1 MTPDTNLCNLQQ
13 LLKPFGIDAPE
24 LEIEDL
30 VLDSREVAIH
40 KGFLAV
46 AGHNLD
52 GRDFIP
58 QAVSLG
64 AKVILAET
72 DNEAEHGAMSM
83 REHSLIISFYQ
94 LYEQLSA
101 LAAVFF
107 GHPTESLN
115 TVAVTG
121 TNGKTSTTHFISQLS
136 DALQKPA
143 WFAGT
148 LGQGALTDLQST
160 KNTTPDP
167 IAIQRLAWQAA
178 QAGASDLAFEASS
191 HALVQGRIKQ
201 VNTRVAVFT
210 NLSRDHLDYHGSME
224 EYASAKRLLL
234 QQPGLQ
240 TLVLN
245 QNDPEHNNWLR
256 FKPAEVSVTLIG
268 LSELSSLPHD
278 FCFADDISYTAEGI
292 EFRVHSSWGEGHLKL
307 PMYGEFNIL
316 NVLSAIATQV
326 AFGRSFQ
333 DVLNAAKQLVPVAG
347 RAEFFRA
354 AGKPDIV
361 VDYAHTPDALHK
373 ILASMKAHCA
383 GQLYCV
389 FGCGGDRD
397 KGKRPQMGQV
407 AYQDSDY
414 VVLTN
419 DNVRNENPQDIIA
432 DILQG
437 MPEHHKV
444 YVETDRKKAIKWA
457 VSQGQVGDLI
467 VLAGKGHETSQVIGD
482 LVTDYDERQ
491 FIKSLYKVAS

>member
-1 MTPDTNLCNLQQ
+1 MTPEFGLRNIQQ

-24 LEIEDL
+24 LEVDDL

-72 DNEAEHGAMSM
+72 DSESEHGAMSM

-94 LYEQLSA
+94 LFEQLSA

-107 GHPTESLN
+107 GNPTEHLN

-136 DALQKPA
+136 NALTKPA

-148 LGQGALTDLQST
+148 LGQGALQALQCS

-167 IAIQRLAWQAA
+167 ISIQRLAWQAL

-210 NLSRDHLDYHGSME
+210 NMSRDHLDYHGSME
-224 EYASAKRLLL
+224 EYAKAKRLLM

-245 QNDPEHNNWLR
+245 QNDAEHVNWLR
-256 FKPAEVSVTLIG
+256 FKPAAVSVILIG
-268 LSELSSLPHD
+268 LSELTSLPHAY
-278 FCFADDISYTAEGI
+278 CFADNITYSAEGLA
-292 EFRVHSSWGEGHLKL
+292 FRVHSSWGEGQLNL

-326 AFGRSFQ
+326 ALGRTFQ
-333 DVLNAAKQLVPVAG
+333 DVLKAARQLIPVAG

-354 AGKPDIV
+354 EGKPDIV

-373 ILASMKAHCA
+373 ILSSMRAHCA

-397 KGKRPQMGQV
+397 KGKRPQMGRV

-419 DNVRNENPQDIIA
+419 DNVRNEDPQDIIG

-437 MPEHHKV
+437 MPDHHKV
-444 YVETDRKKAIKWA
+444 YVETDRKMAIKWA
-457 VSQGQVGDLI
+457 VSQGDADDLI

-482 LVTDYDERQ
+482 LVTDYDERL